1 MDENSRKRISNI
13 IRISSMVIVVG
24 VMIVLIWAAYTARI
38 DEMFYKVAL
47 CVMLF
52 AFWIANDVVEPIVT
66 KAFDDRTPEQIRAYR
81 IFALLNLVGYTGLA
95 FFAMSVGG
103 SNGIYGALVFAV
115 TMMYKKRFLNKYLGI
130 EEEDE
135 EEQAPEE
142 ITAEQETDKEAE
154 QEPGK
159 EEKEAEQE
167 PGKEEKEAEQEPGK
181 EKEEAE
187 QEPGKEK
194 KEAEQE
200 PGKEKEVAEQVPGKE
215 EE

>member
-130 EEEDE
+130 EEENE

-167 PGKEEKEAEQEPGK
+167 PGKE
-181 EKEEAE
+181 
-187 QEPGKEK
+187 K

-200 PGKEKEVAEQVPGKE
+200 PGKEE
-215 EE
+215 E

>member
-194 KEAEQE
+194 
-200 PGKEKEVAEQVPGKE
+200 EVAEQVPGKE

>member
-130 EEEDE
+130 EEENE

-142 ITAEQETDKEAE
+142 ITAEQETD
-154 QEPGK
+154 
-159 EEKEAEQE
+159 KEAEQE

>member
-200 PGKEKEVAEQVPGKE
+200 PGKEE
-215 EE
+215 E

>member
-130 EEEDE
+130 EEVDE

-181 EKEEAE
+181 EK
-187 QEPGKEK
+187 

-200 PGKEKEVAEQVPGKE
+200 PGKEE
-215 EE
+215 E

>member
-167 PGKEEKEAEQEPGK
+167 PGKEKEG
-181 EKEEAE
+181 AE

>member
-130 EEEDE
+130 EEENE

-167 PGKEEKEAEQEPGK
+167 PGKEKK
-181 EKEEAE
+181 EAE

-200 PGKEKEVAEQVPGKE
+200 PGKEE
-215 EE
+215 E

>member
-167 PGKEEKEAEQEPGK
+167 PGKE
-181 EKEEAE
+181 KEEAE

-200 PGKEKEVAEQVPGKE
+200 PGKEE
-215 EE
+215 E

>member
-181 EKEEAE
+181 EK
-187 QEPGKEK
+187 

>member
-200 PGKEKEVAEQVPGKE
+200 PGKEKKEAEQEPGKE

>member
-167 PGKEEKEAEQEPGK
+167 PGKE
-181 EKEEAE
+181 KEEAE

-200 PGKEKEVAEQVPGKE
+200 PGKEEEVAEQVPGKE